1 MKLVYSDRYDLNLGS
16 HVFPSIKYRLVKE
29 KLLREHIAEPED
41 FVEPPP
47 ASDDDIGLVH
57 HREYLRRLQTG
68 KLSYLEVLRLEI
80 PYSPELVRAVWLC
93 AGGSIL
99 AGRLALEDGVCVN
112 VGGGFHHAY
121 PDHGEGFCV
130 LNDFAVAIRRLQKDE
145 TITQAMT
152 VDCDVHQGNGTAA
165 IFGGDHTVFTLS
177 IHQENNYPYPKPP
190 SSLDIN
196 LRDGVGD
203 EEYLRELA
211 QGLDRALAEFR
222 PDLIFY
228 LAGADPYRD
237 DQLGG
242 LRLSLE
248 GLEKRDRLVFE
259 KARAEEYTGGSHTG
273 GRLRPAT
280 RGHDSNPL
288 QHHPRGQR
296 VCEVAQT
303 SCFSKS
309 AASPAANRLW
319 SAAAC
324 CRFSLASLLAG
335 PSPTLQGT
343 ASKLAWTK
351 AAASCRTPE
360 RLTFSY
366 APILMRWVLSEPVR

>member
-1 MKLVYSDRYDLNLGS
+1 LNLGD

-29 KLLREHIAEPED
+29 KLLREHIAEPGD
-41 FVEPPP
+41 FIEPAP
-47 ASDDDIGLVH
+47 ASDDDIALVH
-57 HREYLRRLQTG
+57 HREYLRKLQTG

-80 PYSPELVRAVWLC
+80 PYSPELIRAVWLC

-99 AGRLALEDGVCVN
+99 AGRLALEDGVAVN

-130 LNDFAVAIRRLQKDE
+130 LNDFAVAIRSLQKNR
-145 TITQAMT
+145 TIERAMT

-196 LRDGVGD
+196 LDDGVGD

-211 QGLDRALAEFR
+211 QGLDRALAEFG

-228 LAGADPYRD
+228 VAGADPYRE

-242 LRLSLE
+242 LKLSLE

-259 KARAEEYTGGSHTG
+259 KAR
-273 GRLRPAT
+273 RKNIP
-280 RGHDSNPL
+280 
-288 QHHPRGQR
+288 
-296 VCEVAQT
+296 VAVV
-303 SCFSKS
+303 
-309 AASPAANRLW
+309 
-319 SAAAC
+319 
-324 CRFSLASLLAG
+324 LAG
-335 PSPTLQGT
+335 GY
-343 ASKLAWTK
+343 A
-351 AAASCRTPE
+351 R
-360 RLTFSY
+360 RLDDTIEIHANTIRVAKEF
-366 APILMRWVLSEPVR
+366 AK

>member
-1 MKLVYSDRYDLNLGS
+1 LKLVYSDRYDLNLGS

-29 KLLREHIAEPED
+29 KLLREHIAEPGD

-47 ASDDDIGLVH
+47 ASDDDIALVH
-57 HREYLRRLQTG
+57 HREYLRRLQAG

-80 PYSPELVRAVWLC
+80 PYSPELVQAVWLC
-93 AGGSIL
+93 TGGSIL
-99 AGRLALEDGVCVN
+99 AGRLALEDGVGVN

-130 LNDFAVAIRRLQKDE
+130 LNDFAVAIRRLQKDK
-145 TITQAMT
+145 TIEQAMT

-203 EEYLRELA
+203 EEYLRELT

-242 LRLSLE
+242 LKLSLE

-259 KARAEEYTGGSHTG
+259 KAN
-273 GRLRPAT
+273 GRNIP
-280 RGHDSNPL
+280 
-288 QHHPRGQR
+288 
-296 VCEVAQT
+296 VAVT
-303 SCFSKS
+303 
-309 AASPAANRLW
+309 
-319 SAAAC
+319 
-324 CRFSLASLLAG
+324 LAG
-335 PSPTLQGT
+335 GY
-343 ASKLAWTK
+343 A
-351 AAASCRTPE
+351 R
-360 RLTFSY
+360 RLEDTIQIHSNTIRVAKEF
-366 APILMRWVLSEPVR
+366 VK

>member
-29 KLLREHIAEPED
+29 KLLREHIAEPGD

-47 ASDDDIGLVH
+47 ASDDDIALVH
-57 HREYLRRLQTG
+57 HREYLRKLQAG
-68 KLSYLEVLRLEI
+68 KLSYLDVLRLEI

-93 AGGSIL
+93 TGGSSL
-99 AGRLALEDGVCVN
+99 AGRLALEEGVGVN

-130 LNDFAVAIRRLQKDE
+130 LNDFAVAIRRLQKDK
-145 TITQAMT
+145 TIEQAMT

-203 EEYLRELA
+203 EEYLRELT

-242 LRLSLE
+242 LKVSLE

-259 KARAEEYTGGSHTG
+259 KARQKNI
-273 GRLRPAT
+273 P
-280 RGHDSNPL
+280 
-288 QHHPRGQR
+288 
-296 VCEVAQT
+296 VAVT
-303 SCFSKS
+303 
-309 AASPAANRLW
+309 
-319 SAAAC
+319 
-324 CRFSLASLLAG
+324 LAG
-335 PSPTLQGT
+335 GY
-343 ASKLAWTK
+343 A
-351 AAASCRTPE
+351 R
-360 RLTFSY
+360 RLEDTIQIHSNTIRVAKEF
-366 APILMRWVLSEPVR
+366 AK

>member
-1 MKLVYSDRYDLNLGS
+1 LKLVYSDRYDLNLGS
-16 HVFPSIKYRLVKE
+16 HVFPSIKFRLVKE
-29 KLLREHIAEPED
+29 KVLRERIAEPGD

-47 ASDDDIGLVH
+47 ASDDDIALVH
-57 HREYLRRLQTG
+57 HREYLRKLQAG

-93 AGGSIL
+93 TGGSIL

-130 LNDFAVAIRRLQKDE
+130 LNDFAVAIRRLQKDK
-145 TITQAMT
+145 TIEQAMT

-196 LRDGVGD
+196 LHDGVGD
-203 EEYLRELA
+203 EEYLRELT

-228 LAGADPYRD
+228 VAGADPYRD

-242 LRLSLE
+242 LKLSLE

-259 KARAEEYTGGSHTG
+259 KAS
-273 GRLRPAT
+273 GRNIP
-280 RGHDSNPL
+280 
-288 QHHPRGQR
+288 
-296 VCEVAQT
+296 VAIT
-303 SCFSKS
+303 
-309 AASPAANRLW
+309 
-319 SAAAC
+319 
-324 CRFSLASLLAG
+324 LAG
-335 PSPTLQGT
+335 G
-343 ASKLAWTK
+343 
-351 AAASCRTPE
+351 
-360 RLTFSY
+360 Y
-366 APILMRWVLSEPVR
+366 ARQLEDTIQIHSNTIRVAKEFVK

>member
-1 MKLVYSDRYDLNLGS
+1 LKLVYSDRYDLNLGS

-29 KLLREHIAEPED
+29 KLLREHIAEPGD

-47 ASDDDIGLVH
+47 ASDDDIALVH
-57 HREYLRRLQTG
+57 HREYLRKLQAG

-93 AGGSIL
+93 TGGSIL
-99 AGRLALEDGVCVN
+99 AGRLALEEGVGVN

-130 LNDFAVAIRRLQKDE
+130 LNDFAVAIRRLQKDK
-145 TITQAMT
+145 TIEQAMT

-196 LRDGVGD
+196 LHDGVGD
-203 EEYLRELA
+203 EEYLRELT
-211 QGLDRALAEFR
+211 QGLDRALVEFR
-222 PDLIFY
+222 PGLIFY
-228 LAGADPYRD
+228 VAGADPYRD

-242 LRLSLE
+242 LKLSLE

-259 KARAEEYTGGSHTG
+259 KAS
-273 GRLRPAT
+273 GRNIP
-280 RGHDSNPL
+280 
-288 QHHPRGQR
+288 
-296 VCEVAQT
+296 VAVT
-303 SCFSKS
+303 
-309 AASPAANRLW
+309 
-319 SAAAC
+319 
-324 CRFSLASLLAG
+324 LAG
-335 PSPTLQGT
+335 G
-343 ASKLAWTK
+343 
-351 AAASCRTPE
+351 
-360 RLTFSY
+360 Y
-366 APILMRWVLSEPVR
+366 ARQLEDTIQIHSNTIRVAKEFVK